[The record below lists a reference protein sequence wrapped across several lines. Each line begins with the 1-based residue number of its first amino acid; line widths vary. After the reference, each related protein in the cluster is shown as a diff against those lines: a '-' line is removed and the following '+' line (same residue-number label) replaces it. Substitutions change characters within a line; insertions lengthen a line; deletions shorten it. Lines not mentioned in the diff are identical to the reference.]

1 LTIPDTSNH
10 IDETQESCCF
20 ENHDSIS
27 LYHIELD
34 RHQTFDKLVNFHFS
48 EIELEQ
54 ERDPDLQFCDS
65 VLNFESML
73 TPTFLPDLDH
83 TPEPTLIPV
92 PISLEH
98 EPSILKS
105 HITL

>member
-1 LTIPDTSNH
+1 MTIPDTSNH
-10 IDETQESCCF
+10 IDETQELCCF

-73 TPTFLPDLDH
+73 TRHCYLIWTTLLSQH
-83 TPEPTLIPV
+83 LIPV